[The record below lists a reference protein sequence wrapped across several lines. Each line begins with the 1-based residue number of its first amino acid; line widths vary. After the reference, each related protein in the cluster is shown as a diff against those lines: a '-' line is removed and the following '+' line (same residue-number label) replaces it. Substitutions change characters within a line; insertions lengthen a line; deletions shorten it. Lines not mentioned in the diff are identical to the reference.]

1 MPNGT
6 LYFSYGWC
14 TGVPG
19 QNMFISTLMSTTD
32 LSTVI
37 TVGNV
42 SMALESMCNYT
53 GTGPNADKIMF
64 GGYQSAGL
72 GTYATID
79 NTTIGSTT
87 SHDNLWSGTISG
99 SDDVCF
105 LVMYNSTCMIGSDCA
120 PNNII
125 YTNDGVNFVDE
136 WNNPNYTSQYPFV
149 WAWGVYVSNG
159 TAYIAASGSTFGQA
173 YYGGIATWKGAGS
186 YTPTLYDTMI
196 RLNIYTASY
205 TVMGGSD
212 NALNT
217 TTWTGSPIII
227 TYNTAGR
234 LVDVLWKNSSATG
247 AVLSLVA
254 NPNMNNSWYGLYYDA
269 ISQNV
274 TLIKITI
281 TASMTVPEFQ
291 NALILLLFTLS
302 LTVVVALKRRFFSSS
317 PLRITRKAA

>member
-1 MPNGT
+1 
-6 LYFSYGWC
+6 
-14 TGVPG
+14 
-19 QNMFISTLMSTTD
+19 
-32 LSTVI
+32 
-37 TVGNV
+37 
-42 SMALESMCNYT
+42 MALESICNYT

-64 GGYQSAGL
+64 GGYQSWGL

-79 NTTIGSTT
+79 DSTT
-87 SHDNLWSGTISG
+87 SNPQIHNNLWDGTVLG

-105 LVMYNSTCMIGSDCA
+105 LTMFNSTCMIGSDCA

-159 TAYIAASGSTFGQA
+159 TAYIAASGSTVGQA
-173 YYGGIATWKGAGS
+173 YYGGIATWTGAGS
-186 YTPTLYDTMI
+186 YTPTLCDTPV

-227 TYNTAGR
+227 TYNSAGG
-234 LVDVLWKNSSATG
+234 LMDVLWKNSSAIG

-254 NPNMNNSWYGLYYDA
+254 NPNVNNSWYGLYYDA

-281 TASMTVPEFQ
+281 STRMTVPEFQ
-291 NALILLLFTLS
+291 DALILLLFMIS
-302 LTVVVALKRRFFSSS
+302 LIAIVALKSAFSRHHHLELPEN
-317 PLRITRKAA
+317 PLERIVFAP